1 MRRRRHLLCFYALF
15 LLELEFAFSLSL
27 SLSLSLFLSW
37 VVLLLTLS
45 GSFPARE
52 KDLASFFP
60 LLAMFLPIGFHRNS
74 LDFTADLQNT
84 SFFP

>member
-1 MRRRRHLLCFYALF
+1 MRRRRHLLCFYVLF

-27 SLSLSLFLSW
+27 SLSFSFW